1 MCEHTCCC
9 ILFIVMDGEDP
20 KLRSKLECFW
30 KEFENG
36 FEIKER
42 KEKKI
47 RKKKEYKKLYK
58 LFLKTY

>member
-9 ILFIVMDGEDP
+9 ILFIVMDGVDP
-20 KLRSKLECFW
+20 KLQSKLECFL

-36 FEIKER
+36 FEIKEK

-47 RKKKEYKKLYK
+47 RK
-58 LFLKTY
+58 